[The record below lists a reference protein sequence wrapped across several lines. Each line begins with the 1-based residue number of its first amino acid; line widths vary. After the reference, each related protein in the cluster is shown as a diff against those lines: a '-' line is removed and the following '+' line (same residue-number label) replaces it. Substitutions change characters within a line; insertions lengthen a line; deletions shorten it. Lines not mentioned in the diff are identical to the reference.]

1 MNDLTYL
8 NNSSFVDAL
17 YEQFLDDP
25 ASVSPDWRAYFIEV
39 QAAELGQ
46 DRAHAPVRARF
57 LDLGQRPRQEGSVL
71 SGHDVIVQKQVS
83 VLQLINAYRFRGHQI
98 AELNPLD
105 LYAKPNIPELTLEFY
120 NLGEADLDITF
131 STGSL
136 CGNATQSLR
145 VIIERLQT
153 IYCRSIGAEYMHITE
168 THKKRWIQARLE
180 GCITDLDKIDT
191 DTRVGILER
200 LTAAEGLEHY
210 LEANYVGQK
219 RFSLEGSETLIPVL
233 DEAIQRAGQHGIEEV
248 VIGMAHRGRL
258 NVLVNIMGK
267 PTKELFGEFEGENP
281 PLAGSGDVKYH
292 QGYSS
297 HVNTPGGPV
306 HLALAFNPS
315 HLEIIGP
322 VVEGSV
328 RARQDRRGDKQH
340 CQVLPLL
347 IHGDAAF
354 SGQGVIM
361 ETLNLSQTHGYKTGG
376 SLHIII
382 NNQIGFTT
390 SEPFDSRSTQYCT
403 DVAKMVQAP
412 IFHVNA
418 DDPEAVLFV
427 TRLALDFR
435 MAFNEDV
442 FIDLVCYRRKGHNE
456 TDEPAATQPLMYEK
470 IRHHPTLTTLYA
482 ESLIKASAIKAQD
495 AELMAHMY
503 KAALKAREVVSRP
516 RLEVKSDYIRDWK
529 KYLGHKW
536 TEATDTAIHTDTLQR
551 LGTRLLSYPRE
562 FVLHRSVERVMQAR
576 QQMLRG
582 EIGVDWGL
590 GEALAFASLLDDGYP
605 VRLSGQDSGRGT
617 FAHRHAV
624 LHDQNSGDMFIPL
637 QYLKANQ
644 PQFLVINSLLSEE
657 AVLAFEYGYSS
668 AEPETLVI
676 WEAQF
681 GDFANGAQVVIDQF
695 LSSSEA
701 KWQRLCGLVI
711 LLPHGYD
718 GQGPE
723 HSSAR
728 LERYLQLCAEN
739 NLQVCIPSTP
749 AQYFHM
755 LRRQMCRPYRKPLIV
770 LTSKSLLRDK
780 RSASPISAFSQ
791 SQFATVL
798 DDDNAKPQQIKR
810 VLLCSGQVY
819 YKLLAAREERGADD
833 IAIVRLEQL
842 YPFPRADLSPVFER
856 YAAAREWFWVQEEPR
871 NQGAWQFVNARITDV
886 ELHYA
891 GRLASASPAAGY
903 LPIHR
908 AQEKELID
916 EAFDMEFA

>member
-1 MNDLTYL
+1 MNEHTYL
-8 NNSSFVDAL
+8 YNGSFIEAL
-17 YEQFLDDP
+17 YEQFLADP
-25 ASVSPDWRAYFIEV
+25 ATVTPQWCAYFESLQVAHSPPEIPHAAV
-39 QAAELGQ
+39 QARL
-46 DRAHAPVRARF
+46 RAQASCRTPPAAPGM
-57 LDLGQRPRQEGSVL
+57 D
-71 SGHDVIVQKQVS
+71 QKQVS

-98 AELNPLD
+98 ADLNPLA
-105 LYAKPNIPELTLEFY
+105 LYPKPDIPELSLEFY
-120 NLGEADLDITF
+120 GLDISDLDTVF
-131 STGSL
+131 HTGSL
-136 CGNATQSLR
+136 CGVNHQPLR
-145 VIIERLQT
+145 TILERLNA
-153 IYCRSIGAEYMHITE
+153 IYCRNLGVEYMHITE
-168 THKKRWIQARLE
+168 THKKRWIQARIE
-180 GCITDLDKIDT
+180 GCISEQDTIDIA
-191 DTRVGILER
+191 TRIGILER

-210 LEANYVGQK
+210 LEAHYVGQK
-219 RFSLEGSETLIPVL
+219 RFSLEGGETLIPVL
-233 DEAIQRAGQHGIEEV
+233 DEIIQRAGGHGIKEI

-267 PTKELFGEFEGENP
+267 PTRELFGEFENENP

-328 RARQDRRGDKQH
+328 RARQDRRNDKQH

-361 ETLNLSQTHGYKTGG
+361 ETLNLSQTRGYKTGG
-376 SLHIII
+376 TLHIII

-390 SEPFDSRSTQYCT
+390 SDPFDSRSTQYCT

-418 DDPEAVLFV
+418 DDPEAALFV
-427 TRLALDFR
+427 TRLALDYR
-435 MAFNEDV
+435 MEFKEDV

-456 TDEPAATQPLMYEK
+456 SDEPAATQPVMYGK
-470 IRHHPTLTTLYA
+470 IRQHPTITTRYGQG
-482 ESLIKASAIKAQD
+482 LIDSGAIKGQD
-495 AELMAHMY
+495 VELMEHQY

-516 RLEVKSDYIRDWK
+516 RLEVKTDYIRDWK

-536 TEATDTAIHTDTLQR
+536 TERSATALHPETVQR
-551 LGTRLLSYPRE
+551 LGTRLWTYPDE
-562 FVLHRSVERVMQAR
+562 FVLHRSVERVMQGR
-576 QQMLRG
+576 RQMLAG
-582 EIGVDWGL
+582 EVGVDWGCA
-590 GEALAFASLLDDGYP
+590 EALAFASLLDDGYA

-624 LHDQNSGDMFIPL
+624 LHDQNNGNMYIPL
-637 QYLKANQ
+637 QYIKSEQ

-657 AVLAFEYGYSS
+657 AVLGFEYGYSS
-668 AEPETLVI
+668 AEPETMVL

-701 KWQRLCGLVI
+701 KWQRLCGLVL

-739 NLQVCIPSTP
+739 NVQVCIPSTP
-749 AQYFHM
+749 AQYFHL
-755 LRRQMCRPYRKPLIV
+755 LRRQMQRNYRKPLIV
-770 LTSKSLLRDK
+770 LSSKSLLRDK
-780 RSASPISAFSQ
+780 GSASSLHELSEGE
-791 SQFATVL
+791 FATLL
-798 DDDNAKPQQIKR
+798 DDKFIHAPEKIKR
-810 VLLCSGQVY
+810 ILLCSGQVY
-819 YKLLAAREERGADD
+819 YKLLAAREERATEEIGL
-833 IAIVRLEQL
+833 IRIEQL
-842 YPFPRADLSPVFER
+842 YPFPRAALSRLFER
-856 YAAAREWFWVQEEPR
+856 YKNAREWFWVQEEPR
-871 NQGAWQFVNARITDV
+871 NQGAWHFVQARITEV

-916 EAFDMEFA
+916 EAFDLEFA